1 MTLDSEHEQDSADRT
16 AEIPGAGGAD
26 LRELEHAIERVL
38 ADNAQSWETLAAL
51 SHKINNPLT
60 SLIGRVQLLRQRA
73 GDDPYVSRAA
83 EVIEESS
90 MRVAEYLR
98 EMVAVVKQRRA
109 ELSDLATASGNV
121 ARRRGD

>member
-1 MTLDSEHEQDSADRT
+1 MTLDAEHEMDASDRPVKT
-16 AEIPGAGGAD
+16 TGSGATD
-26 LRELEHAIERVL
+26 LRELELAIERVL
-38 ADNAQSWETLAAL
+38 GDHARSWEALAAL

-73 GDDPYVSRAA
+73 GGDPYVTHAA

-98 EMVAVVKQRRA
+98 EMVAVVKQRRT
-109 ELSDLATASGNV
+109 ELHELAATAGQV
-121 ARRRGD
+121 ARRRTD

>member
-1 MTLDSEHEQDSADRT
+1 MDPTDRSADPPAAR
-16 AEIPGAGGAD
+16 AAH
-26 LRELEHAIERVL
+26 LHELERSIERVL
-38 ADNAQSWETLAAL
+38 GEHQRSWETLADL

-60 SLIGRVQLLRQRA
+60 SLIGRVQLLRQR
-73 GDDPYVSRAA
+73 GHDDPYVSRAA

-109 ELSDLATASGNV
+109 ELRDLTAS
-121 ARRRGD
+121 AAPDAAPREDD